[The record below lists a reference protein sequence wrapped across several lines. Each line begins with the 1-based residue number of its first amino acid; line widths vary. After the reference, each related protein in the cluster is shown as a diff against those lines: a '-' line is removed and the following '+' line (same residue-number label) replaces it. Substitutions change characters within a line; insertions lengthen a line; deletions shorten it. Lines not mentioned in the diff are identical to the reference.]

1 MRKVILLTTWVM
13 VVAIIS
19 VINSP
24 AVADVIQPMNPKM
37 KQNLQGLS
45 KLMVSL
51 SNELSTGK
59 MSMEA
64 QEAAASITKQ
74 VSQILQ
80 ELSEGGRKYDVHKES
95 LDQMKKAWQPFT
107 EEALTDE

>member
-19 VINSP
+19 VMNSP
-24 AVADVIQPMNPKM
+24 AVADVIQPMNPQM
-37 KQNLQGLS
+37 KQNLQDMS

-51 SNELSTGK
+51 SNKLSTGK

-80 ELSEGGRKYDVHKES
+80 ELSGGGRKYAVHKES
-95 LDQMKKAWQPFT
+95 LDQMKKSWQPFT